1 MLSTLHHINI
11 IYFVRNLPVHLQEP
25 LGVLGQLSF
34 GRSHLVLLR
43 QQLVLQLQQLVLTL
57 LNCRQQLLLVLWGND
72 VIEWKNKANSF
83 RVTLFPNVI
92 QMFREGE
99 GGFRSSDTFTG
110 TSADRGPGVNTF
122 FCSATVLSS
131 FKIVSSILWSFFFCS
146 SSWFC
151 S

>member
-11 IYFVRNLPVHLQEP
+11 MYLVRNLPVRLQEP

-72 VIEWKNKANSF
+72 VIERKNKENSPSDHLTRSLAPQLTEGLGRIPSSARPRF
-83 RVTLFPNVI
+83 SPLLRSFPPFCGASSSAVPV
-92 QMFREGE
+92 
-99 GGFRSSDTFTG
+99 GFVRNP
-110 TSADRGPGVNTF
+110 A
-122 FCSATVLSS
+122 VLSDGRTDS
-131 FKIVSSILWSFFFCS
+131 QTPV
-146 SSWFC
+146 
-151 S
+151 